1 MTVHLDLPAN
11 LEQRLLAEVQSGR
24 HASLEE
30 AILEKLSRNEDIDL
44 LSVVGTDA
52 AHIRRDL
59 DNAWNDRSA
68 SADGEEF
75 FALMAA
81 KSAAHQSHKK

>member
-30 AILEKLSRNEDIDL
+30 AILEKLSRTEDIDL

-52 AHIRRDL
+52 ARIRRDL

-75 FALMAA
+75 FAHMSA
-81 KSAAHQSHKK
+81 KSAAHQSHNK